1 MNNSKK
7 LLFAAL
13 ASLCISQVNAQ
24 STIRPV
30 KPIKPGL
37 AGAITGCTC
46 KNASIR
52 FARINSIP
60 GNGMYN
66 YRILVEVNTD
76 KLPCKDFAIT
86 QLFVSGKAIDFSAA
100 NYIGTEL
107 APDGSFRMFQYD
119 VKMASLPA
127 TTAVGA
133 IIKGRVSFNIAGT
146 CTYPLNFQYYGPIE

>member
-13 ASLCISQVNAQ
+13 ASLCIGQVSAQ
-24 STIRPV
+24 ATI

-37 AGAITGCTC
+37 SGALTGCTC
-46 KNASIR
+46 KNTSIR

-107 APDGSFRMFQYD
+107 SPDGTFRMFQYD

-133 IIKGRVSFNIAGT
+133 IIKGRVSFSIAGT
-146 CTYPLNFQYYGPIE
+146 CAYPCNFQYYGPLE